1 MRQGQSWPYATVVC
15 AAFRPADGG
24 LQVELASAGHPPGL
38 LRHADGTLEEVVANG
53 LMIGVQASL
62 ALQPVSVTLGAGDSL
77 ALYTDG
83 MVDARREDER
93 FGEERLAEVVQ
104 TAPDSG
110 AESAAEHIA
119 EAVLAFETGSPRDD
133 RALMVLRPR

>member
-1 MRQGQSWPYATVVC
+1 V
-15 AAFRPADGG
+15 AA
-24 LQVELASAGHPPGL
+24 E
-38 LRHADGTLEEVVANG
+38 G
-53 LMIGVQASL
+53 LMIGVQAGL
-62 ALQPVSVTLGAGDSL
+62 DLRPVAVTLAPGDFLS
-77 ALYTDG
+77 LYTDG